1 MKGRWINLIVF
12 CCFNRFQ
19 GVSRPARM
27 KLTMYGKGV
36 AAALDVAIE
45 ERAAVPAAA
54 VPVVAS
60 ESSFSTSGV
69 LLSLEQHG
77 GSLPRYDHLAD
88 LKQREVSTER

>member
-1 MKGRWINLIVF
+1 
-12 CCFNRFQ
+12 
-19 GVSRPARM
+19 
-27 KLTMYGKGV
+27 MYGKGV

-77 GSLPRYDHLAD
+77 GSLPRYVCAPLD